1 MIDSIKDIIIS
12 LNSYAGLFSLLALLA
27 AIVVPIAIYQ
37 NQRKNEKQD
46 LQDELDTLNEFA
58 GKAMYDNAKQHFIRK
73 TSLEKK
79 LKRK

>member
-46 LQDELDTLNEFA
+46 LQDELDALNEFA
-58 GKAMYDNAKQHFIRK
+58 GKAFHEEAKRHFINK
-73 TSLEKK
+73 TTLEKK